1 MIEVDA
7 QVATHSASGVRGFET
22 QSTRFRFSDYESQ
35 CEPARL
41 HAESL
46 NVLNQLTTS
55 KVRECTHHFTPQ
67 GFSLI
72 LSVPE
77 IFLAIHTWPELGL
90 LTVDVVSQNPEL
102 SLKVVTQLQEALA
115 WVAI

>member
-1 MIEVDA
+1 MVEK
-7 QVATHSASGVRGFET
+7 SARVSMHFESNVRSFET

-35 CEPARL
+35 CDPARL

-72 LSVPE
+72 LSVPG

-90 LTVDVVSQNPEL
+90 LTVDVVSQNSDI
-102 SLKVVTQLQEALA
+102 SLQLTAKLQESLGWLA
-115 WVAI
+115 A

>member
-1 MIEVDA
+1 MIEVNA
-7 QVATHSASGVRGFET
+7 EVSAHVESDVRAFET

-46 NVLNQLTTS
+46 NVLSKLTTS

-72 LSVPE
+72 LSVPG

-90 LTVDVVSQNPEL
+90 LTVDVVSENPEL
-102 SLKVVTQLQEALA
+102 SLQLASQLQESMGWIA
-115 WVAI
+115 V